1 MDLTQ
6 AIETRASIREF
17 SESAV
22 SDAEIEAII
31 AAACQAPSWANTQVW
46 EFVVV
51 RERTLID
58 AIVKTYSSTN
68 PATKASLNAPA
79 LIVMC
84 AKKQVSGYR
93 DGQPLTI
100 FDEWFL
106 FDLGLACENL
116 SLKAHD
122 LGLGTVIVGL
132 FDHLKVN
139 DLLEV
144 PASHTAV
151 AILPIGWPA
160 KPGKIG
166 PAKKSGTS
174 CSHRERFGQTWK
186 AE

>member
-6 AIETRASIREF
+6 AIDTRASIREF
-17 SESAV
+17 SETAV
-22 SDAEIEAII
+22 SDVEIEAVI
-31 AAACQAPSWANTQVW
+31 AAACLAPSWANTQVW

-51 RERTLID
+51 RERSLIE
-58 AIVKTYSSTN
+58 AIVKTYAPLN

-79 LIVMC
+79 LIVIC
-84 AKKQVSGYR
+84 ARMQVSGCHQN
-93 DGQPLTI
+93 QPLTI
-100 FDEWFL
+100 FKEWFM

-132 FDHLKVN
+132 FDHSRVN

-151 AILPIGWPA
+151 AILPIGRPA
-160 KPGKIG
+160 KPGKVG
-166 PAKKSGTS
+166 PAKKSGPS
-174 CSHRERFGQTWK
+174 CSHRERFGQTWN